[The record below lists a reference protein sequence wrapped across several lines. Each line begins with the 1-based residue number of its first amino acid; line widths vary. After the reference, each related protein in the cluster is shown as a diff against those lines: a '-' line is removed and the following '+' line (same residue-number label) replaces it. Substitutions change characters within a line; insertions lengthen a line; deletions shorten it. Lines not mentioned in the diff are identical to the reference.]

1 MAIRVLI
8 VDDSALMRK
17 LLQARL
23 GREEDIEVVGL
34 ACDAQEARSLIKAL
48 NPDVVTLDIE
58 MPGMDGLSF
67 LEKIMQLR
75 PTPVIIVSGTTREG
89 DRNTVRAL
97 QLGAISCYAKGDHHS
112 GGPGDD
118 GGQLAELV
126 REAAQVSFRKPAAI
140 APSTPSVSPSVAPP
154 AARREPARLVAL
166 GASTGGVEALCKLL
180 AQFPRN
186 CPPTVI
192 VQHVN
197 ARFAPAIAQS
207 LDAACPARVV
217 LAETDMRL
225 EQGTVYLAPGG
236 DRHMLVAT
244 AGTLGHRVVLRQGP
258 EVSGHRPSVDVLFG
272 SVAEVFGAE
281 AVGALLTGMGQDGA
295 RGLLKMHQKGAHTIA
310 QDAESCVVYG
320 MPRAA
325 VEMGAASKV
334 LPLEHITGN
343 IFAPGELARE
353 AMAS

>member
-67 LEKIMQLR
+67 LQKIMQLR

-97 QLGAISCYAKGDHHS
+97 QLGAISCYAKSDHHA

-118 GGQLAELV
+118 GGALAALV
-126 REAAQVSFRKPAAI
+126 REAAQVSFRKPASI
-140 APSTPSVSPSVAPP
+140 APTAPAAQATPQP

-180 AQFPRN
+180 GQFPRN

-197 ARFAPAIAQS
+197 ARFAPAIAHS
-207 LDAACPARVV
+207 LDSACPARVV
-217 LAETDMRL
+217 LAETDTRL

-272 SVAEVFGAE
+272 SVAEVFGAA

-295 RGLLKMHQKGAHTIA
+295 RGLLKMQQKGAHTIA

-325 VEMGAASKV
+325 VELGAARKM
-334 LPLEHITGN
+334 LPLDRIAGN
-343 IFAPGELARE
+343 IFAPGESTRE
-353 AMAS
+353 AVAS

>member
-1 MAIRVLI
+1 M
-8 VDDSALMRK
+8 
-17 LLQARL
+17 
-23 GREEDIEVVGL
+23 
-34 ACDAQEARSLIKAL
+34 
-48 NPDVVTLDIE
+48 
-58 MPGMDGLSF
+58 
-67 LEKIMQLR
+67 
-75 PTPVIIVSGTTREG
+75 IIVSGTTREG

-97 QLGAISCYAKGDHHS
+97 QLGAISCYAKSDHHE
-112 GGPGDD
+112 GGPGED

-126 REAAQVSFRKPAAI
+126 REAAQVSFRKPISI
-140 APSTPSVSPSVAPP
+140 APAAMPMASAAQP
-154 AARREPARLVAL
+154 AARREPAKVVAL

-180 AQFPRN
+180 AQYPRD

-207 LDAACPARVV
+207 LDSSCPARVV
-217 LAETDMRL
+217 LAESDMRL

-236 DRHMLVAT
+236 ERHMLVAT

-258 EVSGHRPSVDVLFG
+258 DVSGHRPSVDVLFS

-295 RGLLKMHQKGAHTIA
+295 RGLLKMFEKGAHTIA

-325 VEMGAASKV
+325 VELGAARKI
-334 LPLEHITGN
+334 LPLDRITGN
-343 IFAPGELARE
+343 IFAVGDSARE
-353 AMAS
+353 AVAS

>member
-23 GREEDIEVVGL
+23 GREDDIEVVGL

-67 LEKIMQLR
+67 LQKIMQLR

-97 QLGAISCYAKGDHHS
+97 QLGAISCYAKSEHHS

-118 GGQLAELV
+118 GGALAALV
-126 REAAQVSFRKPAAI
+126 REAAQVSFGKTASI
-140 APSTPSVSPSVAPP
+140 APSTPAANANPQP

-180 AQFPRN
+180 AQFPRS

-197 ARFAPAIAQS
+197 ARFAPAIAHS
-207 LDAACPARVV
+207 LDSSCPARVV
-217 LAETDMRL
+217 LAESDMPL

-258 EVSGHRPSVDVLFG
+258 EVSGHKPSVDVLFG

-295 RGLLKMHQKGAHTIA
+295 RGLLKMQQKGAHTIA
-310 QDAESCVVYG
+310 QDADSCVVYG

-325 VEMGAASKV
+325 VEMGAARKIV
-334 LPLEHITGN
+334 PLERIAGN
-343 IFAPGELARE
+343 IFAHSEVARE
-353 AMAS
+353 AVAS

>member
-23 GREEDIEVVGL
+23 SQEADIEVVGC
-34 ACDAQEARSLIKAL
+34 ACDASEARSLIKAL
-48 NPDVVTLDIE
+48 DPDVVTLDIE

-67 LEKIMQLR
+67 LQKIMELR

-97 QLGAISCYAKGDHHS
+97 KLGAISCYAKSDSHT
-112 GGPGDD
+112 GGPEND

-126 REAAQVSFRKPAAI
+126 REAACVSFRKPVSI
-140 APSTPSVSPSVAPP
+140 APRQQAPATPSAPSS
-154 AARREPARLVAL
+154 RREPARLVAL

-180 AQFPRN
+180 AQFPAD

-207 LDAACPARVV
+207 LDGSSPARVV
-217 LAETDMRL
+217 LAESDMRL
-225 EQGTVYLAPGG
+225 ERGMVYLAPGG
-236 DRHMLVAT
+236 ERHMLVAP
-244 AGTLGHRVVLRQGP
+244 AGPQGYRVVLRPGP
-258 EVSGHRPSVDVLFG
+258 EVSGHSPSVDVLFG
-272 SVAEVFGAE
+272 SVAETVGAG

-295 RGLLKMHQKGAHTIA
+295 RGLLKMYEKGAHTIA

-325 VEMGAASKV
+325 IELGAAKRV
-334 LPLEHITGN
+334 LPLERIAGN
-343 IFAPGELARE
+343 IFARADIARE
-353 AMAS
+353 AVAS